1 MSDLIPFDLSPGDLT
16 FLLASAFVAALARGF
31 SGFGAA
37 LIFLPLAAT
46 VVDPKIASP
55 LLLITDAVL
64 AVGFI
69 PRAWRT
75 ANRREVGVM
84 GLGALIGIPLGT
96 LML

>member
-1 MSDLIPFDLSPGDLT
+1 MPDLLPPDLSARGLA
-16 FLLASAFVAALARGF
+16 FLLATAFIAALARGF

-46 VVDPKIASP
+46 VVDPKVASP

-69 PRAWRT
+69 PNAFRNADK
-75 ANRREVGVM
+75 REVVHHGRS
-84 GLGALIGIPLGT
+84 APRSAFRSAR
-96 LML
+96 